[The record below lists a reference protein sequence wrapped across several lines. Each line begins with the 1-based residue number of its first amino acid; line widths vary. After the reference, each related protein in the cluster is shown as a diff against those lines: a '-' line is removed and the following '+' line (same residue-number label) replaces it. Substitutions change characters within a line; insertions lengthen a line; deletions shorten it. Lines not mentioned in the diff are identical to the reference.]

1 MTTTNNNIALVHRK
15 EWQMM
20 TPAPIAPSM
29 GSFVVTGSNET
40 NNLSLYIYNAT
51 THYLYNHN
59 QDSWMQI
66 PSGAFAGTFGAGA
79 TGCRS
84 RFSNVLTAN
93 GGSTTTITT
102 ATAINELANGEKIRF
117 LSGLNIGR
125 EALVT
130 GVIINSGGTN
140 TLRFDALPNACA
152 NTDTFVVESGLFTI
166 INAGVQATGSVKTFD
181 PLTFLWTTISQ
192 TGLPTTISTD
202 SRLVVTPSNDVFA
215 TGTSSGTN
223 TTTTLNNTAKT
234 WTVNQWGNY
243 QVRITGGIGIGQIRT
258 IASNT
263 ATTITVSAAWII
275 TPDATSIY
283 EITGNDDFLYYFGS
297 NVVTAYRYAR
307 SLNTWTAL
315 APTVARVNIPSTGMS
330 ANWAGK
336 TGNIDFANE
345 NNIQDGKYIYS
356 FKGGASGSMDRLD
369 ITGVTTWRAIA
380 YGSMAE
386 TFSTGSS
393 YALSGFYIYIRK
405 DSTHRYFR
413 FNICSLYMDSLST
426 NIYPDSTSVLGDKL
440 WIHNYQELGVT
451 KLTWLYSLRNS
462 GTELHRMLL
471 Y

>member
-20 TPAPIAPSM
+20 TPAPIAPTT
-29 GSFVVTGSNET
+29 GSFIVTDAREID
-40 NNLSLYIYNAT
+40 NLSLYIYNAT
-51 THYLYNHN
+51 THYLYNHD

-66 PSGAFAGTFGAGA
+66 PSGALAGTFGAGA

-102 ATAINELANGEKIRF
+102 LTAINELANGKKIRF

-130 GVIINSGGTN
+130 GIRINLGGTN
-140 TLRFDALPNACA
+140 TLIFDALPNACA

-166 INAGVQATGSVKTFD
+166 INAGVQAVGSVKTFD

-192 TGLPTTISTD
+192 TGLPATISND
-202 SRLVVTPSNDVFA
+202 SRLVATPSDDVFA
-215 TGTSSGTN
+215 TGTSTGIN
-223 TTTTLNNTAKT
+223 TTTTLNNSAKT

-243 QVRITGGIGIGQIRT
+243 QVRITLGTGIGQTRT

-263 ATTITVSAAWII
+263 ATAITVSAAWTI
-275 TPDATSIY
+275 TPDATSVY

-297 NVVTAYRYAR
+297 NTIATYRYTR
-307 SLNTWTAL
+307 SLNTWATL
-315 APTVARVNIPSTGMS
+315 APTVARVNIPGTGMS
-330 ANWAGK
+330 ADWAGK
-336 TGNIDFANE
+336 TNNIDFANE
-345 NNIQDGKYIYS
+345 SNIQDGKYIYS
-356 FKGGASGSMDRLD
+356 FRGNGTGSIDMLD
-369 ITGVTTWRAIA
+369 ITGVTTWKAIV
-380 YGSMAE
+380 YGSMTE
-386 TFSTGSS
+386 TFNTGSS

-413 FNICSLYMDSLST
+413 FNVCSLYMESLST
-426 NIYPDSTSVLGDKL
+426 NLYPDSTAVLGDKI

-462 GTELHRMLL
+462 GIELHRILL
-471 Y
+471 F

>member
-20 TPAPIAPSM
+20 TPAPIAPTT
-29 GSFVVTGSNET
+29 GSFIVKDTKGID
-40 NNLSLYIYNAT
+40 NLSLYIYNAT
-51 THYLYNHN
+51 THYLYNHD

-66 PSGAFAGTFGAGA
+66 PSGALAGTFGAGA
-79 TGCRS
+79 TGCSS

-102 ATAINELANGEKIRF
+102 LTAINELANGKKIRF

-130 GVIINSGGTN
+130 GIIINLGGTN
-140 TLRFDALPNACA
+140 TLIFGALPNACA

-166 INAGVQATGSVKTFD
+166 INAGVQAVGSVKTFD

-192 TGLPTTISTD
+192 TGLPATISND
-202 SRLVVTPSNDVFA
+202 SRLVVTPSNDIFA
-215 TGTSSGTN
+215 TGTSTGIN
-223 TTTTLNNTAKT
+223 TTTTLNNSAKT

-243 QVRITGGIGIGQIRT
+243 QVRITLGTGIGQTRT

-263 ATTITVSAAWII
+263 ATAITVSAAWTI
-275 TPDATSIY
+275 TPDATSVY

-297 NVVTAYRYAR
+297 NTIAAYRYTR
-307 SLNTWTAL
+307 SLNTWATL
-315 APTVARVNIPSTGMS
+315 APTVARVNIPGVGMS

-336 TGNIDFANE
+336 TNNIDFANE
-345 NNIQDGKYIYS
+345 SNIQDGKYIYS
-356 FKGGASGSMDRLD
+356 FRGNATGSIDRLD
-369 ITGVTTWRAIA
+369 ITGVTTWKAIV
-380 YGSMAE
+380 YGSMTE
-386 TFSTGSS
+386 TFNTGSS

-405 DSTHRYFR
+405 DNTHRYFR
-413 FNICSLYMDSLST
+413 FNVCSLYMESLST
-426 NIYPDSTSVLGDKL
+426 NLYPDSTAVLGDKL

-462 GTELHRMLL
+462 GIELHRILL
-471 Y
+471 F

>member
-1 MTTTNNNIALVHRK
+1 MAITNNNKPLLHRK

-20 TPAPIAPSM
+20 TPAPITPTT
-29 GSFVVTGSNET
+29 GSFVVTDTKGID
-40 NNLSLYIYNAT
+40 NLSLYIYNAT
-51 THYLYNHN
+51 THYLYNHD

-66 PSGAFAGTFGAGA
+66 PSGALAGTFGAGA

-102 ATAINELANGEKIRF
+102 LTAINELANGKKIRF

-202 SRLVVTPSNDVFA
+202 SRLVATPSDDVFA
-215 TGTSSGTN
+215 NGTSSGAN

-297 NVVTAYRYAR
+297 NIVTTYRYTR

-369 ITGVTTWRAIA
+369 ITGVTTWKTIV
-380 YGSMAE
+380 YGSMTE
-386 TFSTGSS
+386 TFNTGSS
-393 YALSGFYIYIRK
+393 YVLSGFYIYIRK

-413 FNICSLYMDSLST
+413 FNVCSLYMESLST
-426 NIYPDSTSVLGDKL
+426 NLYPESTAVLGDKL
-440 WIHNYQELGVT
+440 WVHNYQELGVT

-462 GTELHRMLL
+462 GIELHRILL
-471 Y
+471 F